1 MISINRVDGSRWN
14 IPISIF
20 SKYRLIF
27 ACSLLLIVAMIGCIE
42 DKSAEVDLKGYWEI
56 VKASRDNKTTS
67 TLENAFINIENDSTL
82 STNLLRKEIRS
93 TYVRDNDKIRQS
105 SPELIEYQI
114 LNLTDD
120 TLELHTEIRG
130 YDFNFVL
137 LKIDSLSAE

>member
-1 MISINRVDGSRWN
+1 MISIDRVDGSRWN

-56 VKASRDNKTTS
+56 VKASRNNKTTS